1 MASIS
6 FDEEVFCNHLSKF
19 YESWKA
25 VSLLYMPHNIYEGLL
40 QHFAAGFNDIHV
52 ASTQLVLGRLAVL
65 SLACFADWH
74 QEGSP
79 ACRKCPRKSS
89 STSDV

>member
-40 QHFAAGFNDIHV
+40 QHFAAGIKRYTCCKYSARIG
-52 ASTQLVLGRLAVL
+52 ASCCVEFGLLR
-65 SLACFADWH
+65 
-74 QEGSP
+74 
-79 ACRKCPRKSS
+79 
-89 STSDV
+89 